1 MIGILSRRWGYT
13 LSTANMKGESM
24 KDNQQTEISSL
35 TLYIAFSIFMC
46 ILFTIVVMIMSAC
59 GVTIPDVL
67 ITCFY
72 GLFGGE
78 IVVCGLIKIFK
89 LKYENREEQ
98 G

>member
-1 MIGILSRRWGYT
+1 
-13 LSTANMKGESM
+13 
-24 KDNQQTEISSL
+24 
-35 TLYIAFSIFMC
+35 
-46 ILFTIVVMIMSAC
+46 MSAC

-89 LKYENREEQ
+89 LKYENKEEQ